1 MQWELNDSA
10 WMGVNMSLASIALD
24 QILIMFLIIII
35 GMICYKAK
43 LIDKELNK
51 KLSNILLM
59 VVSPLLIFNSYQR
72 EFSSDLLQG
81 LGISFGLALA
91 SHLISIL
98 AAQVF
103 VRGKDSNAVIDRF
116 SAIYSN
122 CGFIGIPLINGLVGK
137 EGVFYITAYLT
148 VFNVFVWTHGVI
160 MMVGKQT
167 KKEIIKTLISPTIIA
182 IVLGM
187 LAFLMRLRMP
197 YIIYESIEYVASM
210 NTPLAMLIAGVS
222 IAQTN
227 IVKVFLKPRIYLVVV
242 LKLLLIPVLLLFLY
256 TRLPINETVLTTAL
270 LGVACPTAATGT
282 MFALRY
288 NKDAVYAS
296 EIFAITTLASVVSI
310 PAVMALLGIFL

>member
-1 MQWELNDSA
+1 
-10 WMGVNMSLASIALD
+10 MGVNMSLASIALD

-167 KKEIIKTLISPTIIA
+167 RKEIIKTLISPTIIA

-187 LAFLMRLRMP
+187 FAFLMKIRMP

-256 TRLPINETVLTTAL
+256 TRLPINETVLTTVL

>member
-1 MQWELNDSA
+1 
-10 WMGVNMSLASIALD
+10 MSLASTALN

-35 GMICYKAK
+35 GMICYKAR
-43 LIDKELNK
+43 LIDRELNK
-51 KLSNILLM
+51 KLSGILLM

-72 EFSSDLLQG
+72 DFSSDLFQG
-81 LGISFGLALA
+81 LLISFGLALA

-98 AAQVF
+98 AAGILI
-103 VRGKDSNAVIDRF
+103 RGKDDANTVIDRF

-148 VFNVFVWTHGVI
+148 VFNLFVWTHGVI
-160 MMVGKQT
+160 MMVGKQS
-167 KKEIIKTLISPTIIA
+167 KKDIVKTLLSPTIIA

-187 LAFLMRLRMP
+187 FCFLVRLKVP
-197 YIIYESIEYVASM
+197 FIVYESIEYVASM

-227 IVKVFLKPRIYLVVV
+227 ILKIFLKPRIYLVVV
-242 LKLLLIPVLLLFLY
+242 LKLLLIPILLLFLY
-256 TRLPINETVLTTAL
+256 TRLPINQTVLTTAI

-296 EIFAITTLASVVSI
+296 EIFAITTLASIVSI
-310 PAVMALLGIFL
+310 PLVMALLGILIKG

>member
-1 MQWELNDSA
+1 
-10 WMGVNMSLASIALD
+10 MSLASIALD

-167 KKEIIKTLISPTIIA
+167 RKEIIKTLISPTIIA

-187 LAFLMRLRMP
+187 FAFLMKIRMP

-256 TRLPINETVLTTAL
+256 TRLPINETVLTTVL

>member
-1 MQWELNDSA
+1 
-10 WMGVNMSLASIALD
+10 MSLASIALN

-43 LIDKELNK
+43 LIDRELNK
-51 KLSNILLM
+51 RLSNILLM

-72 EFSSDLLQG
+72 EFSSDLLYG
-81 LGISFGLALA
+81 LVISFGLALA
-91 SHLISIL
+91 SHLVSIL
-98 AAQVF
+98 AAGLF

-182 IVLGM
+182 IALGM
-187 LAFLMRLRMP
+187 LAFIARLRMP

-227 IVKVFLKPRIYLVVV
+227 ILKVFLKPRIYLVVV
-242 LKLLLIPVLLLFLY
+242 LKLLLIPVFLLLLY

-296 EIFAITTLASVVSI
+296 EIFAITTLVSVVSI
-310 PAVMALLGIFL
+310 PMVMALLGIFLKG